1 MIARIVLC
9 LVLIFSVVAVE
20 SAQAQSP
27 FDFFRRQQQQKKQQQ
42 RKPPAAQTAPGAPG
56 TTAPGATQPG
66 TLGLDPSANES
77 SVPTGPAAAGTGA
90 PMKAAPAAANT
101 PPPPYEKDLRRIS
114 EILGALHYLRP
125 LCGADDGAAW
135 RDKMRALID
144 AEGGPADR
152 RERLAGAFNEGY
164 NGFQLTYRTCT
175 PSADLAVRRY
185 LAEGAKLTRE
195 IATRHGN

>member
-1 MIARIVLC
+1 MIAR
-9 LVLIFSVVAVE
+9 LVFGLMLIFSVVAVDA
-20 SAQAQSP
+20 AQAQSP
-27 FDFFRRQQQQKKQQQ
+27 FEFLKRQKQKQPARRTA
-42 RKPPAAQTAPGAPG
+42 PPPQTAPAAPG
-56 TTAPGATQPG
+56 TTAP
-66 TLGLDPSANES
+66 DPSANES
-77 SVPTGPAAAGTGA
+77 SVPSGPASPAAGSA
-90 PMKAAPAAANT
+90 VRAAPAAAT
-101 PPPPYEKDLRRIS
+101 TTPPPYEKDLRRIS

-135 RDKMRALID
+135 RDKMRSLID

-164 NGFQLTYRTCT
+164 SGFQLTYRTCT

>member
-1 MIARIVLC
+1 MIAR
-9 LVLIFSVVAVE
+9 LIFALALIVSVAAVDA
-20 SAQAQSP
+20 AQAQSP
-27 FDFFRRQQQQKKQQQ
+27 FEFLKRQQRQKPQQQ
-42 RKPPAAQTAPGAPG
+42 RRTAPPPAQSAPVAPG
-56 TTAPGATQPG
+56 TAAP
-66 TLGLDPSANES
+66 DPSANES
-77 SVPTGPAAAGTGA
+77 SVPSGPAASTPPGA
-90 PMKAAPAAANT
+90 SAVRAAPAAANT
-101 PPPPYEKDLRRIS
+101 TPPPYEKDLRRIS

-125 LCGADDGAAW
+125 LCGADDGPAW
-135 RDKMRALID
+135 RDKMRNLID

>member
-1 MIARIVLC
+1 MIARLFVV
-9 LVLIFSVVAVE
+9 LVLITSGIAVE

-27 FDFFRRQQQQKKQQQ
+27 FEFLRRQKQKPAAK
-42 RKPPAAQTAPGAPG
+42 KPPAAQAAPANPG
-56 TTAPGATQPG
+56 TGPA
-66 TLGLDPSANES
+66 PSANES
-77 SVPTGPAAAGTGA
+77 TVPSGPAAA
-90 PMKAAPAAANT
+90 APAAGAPAKATTNT
-101 PPPPYEKDLRRIS
+101 PPPPYEKDVRRVS

-125 LCGADDGAAW
+125 LCGAEDGPIW
-135 RDKMRALID
+135 RDKMRDLID
-144 AEGGPADR
+144 AEGGPPDR

-195 IATRHGN
+195 IATRHSN

>member
-1 MIARIVLC
+1 MIARLFVV
-9 LVLIFSVVAVE
+9 LVLILSGVAVE

-27 FDFFRRQQQQKKQQQ
+27 FGFFRRQENKKPPAK
-42 RKPPAAQTAPGAPG
+42 KPPAAQPGAPGAPER
-56 TTAPGATQPG
+56 
-66 TLGLDPSANES
+66 ANES
-77 SVPTGPAAAGTGA
+77 TVPSGPVASPAGPGAPPKAAAN
-90 PMKAAPAAANT
+90 ANT
-101 PPPPYEKDLRRIS
+101 PPPPYEKDVRRVS

-125 LCGADDGAAW
+125 LCGAEDGPIW
-135 RDKMRALID
+135 RDKMRDLID
-144 AEGGPADR
+144 AEGGPPDR

-195 IATRHGN
+195 IATRHSN

>member
-1 MIARIVLC
+1 MIARIVLAF
-9 LVLIFSVVAVE
+9 VLIFSAAAVD
-20 SAQAQSP
+20 AAYAQSP
-27 FDFFRRQQQQKKQQQ
+27 FDFFRRQQQKQKPSQ
-42 RKPPAAQTAPGAPG
+42 RRTAPPPAQTAPAAPD
-56 TTAPGATQPG
+56 TN
-66 TLGLDPSANES
+66 ANES
-77 SVPTGPAAAGTGA
+77 SVPSGPAPSASGA

-125 LCGADDGAAW
+125 LCGADDGPAW
-135 RDKMRALID
+135 RDKMRDLIE

>member
-1 MIARIVLC
+1 MIARILLA
-9 LVLIFSVVAVE
+9 LVLVFSTAAAVDT
-20 SAQAQSP
+20 AQAQ
-27 FDFFRRQQQQKKQQQ
+27 FDFFRRQPK
-42 RKPPAAQTAPGAPG
+42 KPPAKKPPPPAQTAPSTPGQSAP
-56 TTAPGATQPG
+56 
-66 TLGLDPSANES
+66 DENANES
-77 SVPTGPAAAGTGA
+77 SVPSGPASGA
-90 PMKAAPAAANT
+90 PAKAAANT

-135 RDKMRALID
+135 RDKMRDLIE
-144 AEGGPADR
+144 AEGGPPDR

>member
-1 MIARIVLC
+1 MMARLGFA
-9 LVLIFSVVAVE
+9 LALILSVVAVD
-20 SAQAQSP
+20 AAYAQSP
-27 FDFFRRQQQQKKQQQ
+27 FEFLKRQQQKQQQ
-42 RKPPAAQTAPGAPG
+42 KQAPRRTTPPPAQTAPPA
-56 TTAPGATQPG
+56 TAAPGATTAP
-66 TLGLDPSANES
+66 DPSANES
-77 SVPTGPAAAGTGA
+77 SVPSGPAGA
-90 PMKAAPAAANT
+90 TPPGASAVRAAPSAANT
-101 PPPPYEKDLRRIS
+101 TPPPYEKDLRRIA

-135 RDKMRALID
+135 RDKMRSLID

>member
-1 MIARIVLC
+1 MISR
-9 LVLIFSVVAVE
+9 LVPVMILAASSMLATS

-27 FDFFRRQQQQKKQQQ
+27 FEFLRQQRQKQQQ
-42 RKPPAAQTAPGAPG
+42 PRRAPTPPPAATPAAPVPATPAPARTDRSTESTVPTAP
-56 TTAPGATQPG
+56 
-66 TLGLDPSANES
+66 
-77 SVPTGPAAAGTGA
+77 AA
-90 PMKAAPAAANT
+90 AAPAAPTTTAARENT
-101 PPPPYEKDLRRIS
+101 PPPPYERDVRRIG

-125 LCGADDGAAW
+125 LCGANDGLIW
-135 RDKMRALID
+135 RDKMRDLIE

-185 LAEGAKLTRE
+185 LEEGAKLTRE
-195 IATRHGN
+195 ISARHAN

>member
-1 MIARIVLC
+1 MIARIALA
-9 LVLIFSVVAVE
+9 LVLVFSAAAAE
-20 SAQAQSP
+20 TAYAQSP
-27 FDFFRRQQQQKKQQQ
+27 FEFLRRQQQKQKPQQ
-42 RKPPAAQTAPGAPG
+42 RRTAPPPAQTAPAAPA
-56 TTAPGATQPG
+56 APDT
-66 TLGLDPSANES
+66 SANES
-77 SVPTGPAAAGTGA
+77 TVPSGPASGA
-90 PMKAAPAAANT
+90 PAKAAAANT

-135 RDKMRALID
+135 RDKMRDLIE

>member
-1 MIARIVLC
+1 MIARIVLAIV
-9 LVLIFSVVAVE
+9 LVFSTAATVVP
-20 SAQAQSP
+20 AQAQ
-27 FDFFRRQQQQKKQQQ
+27 FDFFRRHQKKPAAK
-42 RKPPAAQTAPGAPG
+42 KPPPPAQSAPAAPATAAP
-56 TTAPGATQPG
+56 
-66 TLGLDPSANES
+66 DKKANES
-77 SVPTGPAAAGTGA
+77 AAPSASAAA
-90 PMKAAPAAANT
+90 KAAPAANT

-125 LCGADDGAAW
+125 LCGADDGPAW
-135 RDKMRALID
+135 RDKMRELID
-144 AEGGPADR
+144 AEGGPPDR

>member
-1 MIARIVLC
+1 MIARIVLA
-9 LVLIFSVVAVE
+9 LVLVFSTVATIDT
-20 SAQAQSP
+20 AQAQ
-27 FDFFRRQQQQKKQQQ
+27 FDFLRRQPK
-42 RKPPAAQTAPGAPG
+42 KPPAKKAPP
-56 TTAPGATQPG
+56 ATQPAPAAPAAPN
-66 TLGLDPSANES
+66 TKANES
-77 SVPTGPAAAGTGA
+77 SVPPAPAASGA
-90 PMKAAPAAANT
+90 PAKAAPAAANT

>member
-1 MIARIVLC
+1 MIARLVLV
-9 LVLIFSVVAVE
+9 LVLIVSGLAVE
-20 SAQAQSP
+20 NAQAQSP
-27 FDFFRRQQQQKKQQQ
+27 FDFFRRQQKKQPP
-42 RKPPAAQTAPGAPG
+42 RKTAPPAQAAPASPGAVSPDPNASVSPPGAPVK
-56 TTAPGATQPG
+56 PPPPAT
-66 TLGLDPSANES
+66 
-77 SVPTGPAAAGTGA
+77 
-90 PMKAAPAAANT
+90 T

-135 RDKMRALID
+135 RDKMRDLLD
-144 AEGGPADR
+144 AEGGPVDR

-164 NGFQLTYRTCT
+164 SGFQLTYRTCT

>member
-1 MIARIVLC
+1 MMARLVLVF
-9 LVLIFSVVAVE
+9 VLIFSGLAVDF
-20 SAQAQSP
+20 AQAQSQSP
-27 FDFFRRQQQQKKQQQ
+27 FGFFRRQPK
-42 RKPPAAQTAPGAPG
+42 KPPAKKAAPA
-56 TTAPGATQPG
+56 QPG
-66 TLGLDPSANES
+66 PAAPDPGANES
-77 SVPTGPAAAGTGA
+77 SVPSGPAAAPGA
-90 PMKAAPAAANT
+90 PARPAAATVNT
-101 PPPPYEKDLRRIS
+101 TPPPYEKDLRRIS

-135 RDKMRALID
+135 RDKMRDLID

-164 NGFQLTYRTCT
+164 SGFQLTYRTCT